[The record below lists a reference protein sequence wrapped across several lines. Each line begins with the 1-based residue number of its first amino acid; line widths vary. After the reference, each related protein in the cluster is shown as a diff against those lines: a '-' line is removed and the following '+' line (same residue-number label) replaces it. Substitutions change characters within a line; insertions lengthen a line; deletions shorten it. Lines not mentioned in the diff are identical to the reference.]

1 MTTVPRI
8 FNLSPGPA
16 TLPEEVLEQAQQSLL
31 SLGSLGM
38 GILEIS
44 HRSKEFEA
52 ILAETEADLRGL
64 LGLSSDWSVL
74 FTVGGAT
81 LQFSMVP
88 MNLLRPGATCDY
100 VVTGEW
106 AQRAVVEA
114 QRVGQVHIAG
124 STESERFCRIPR
136 PDELHWSEQPAYV
149 HTTSNNTIYGTQ
161 WHYDPDTRGVPL
173 VCDMSSDFLSRPID
187 TERYSLIYAGAQ
199 KNAGPAGVTVVL
211 LRKSILHSDK
221 ALLDKLPILL
231 NYRTYLEHQSLY
243 NTPPVF
249 AIYIVHLV
257 LKWLKKHGGL
267 SAMAAKNR
275 EKAALVYQAL
285 DAAPGFYR
293 CHATP
298 DSRSLMNITFRL
310 PTEAL
315 DTELA
320 KTAQKNG
327 LHYLKGHRLVG
338 GLRASLY
345 NAFPLEGAK
354 ALAALL
360 TEFARTHG

>member
-1 MTTVPRI
+1 
-8 FNLSPGPA
+8 
-16 TLPEEVLEQAQQSLL
+16 
-31 SLGSLGM
+31 
-38 GILEIS
+38 
-44 HRSKEFEA
+44 
-52 ILAETEADLRGL
+52 
-64 LGLSSDWSVL
+64 
-74 FTVGGAT
+74 
-81 LQFSMVP
+81 
-88 MNLLRPGATCDY
+88 
-100 VVTGEW
+100 
-106 AQRAVVEA
+106 
-114 QRVGQVHIAG
+114 
-124 STESERFCRIPR
+124 
-136 PDELHWSEQPAYV
+136 
-149 HTTSNNTIYGTQ
+149 
-161 WHYDPDTRGVPL
+161 
-173 VCDMSSDFLSRPID
+173 MSSDFLSRPVD

-211 LRKSILHSDK
+211 LRKSILPSDK

-249 AIYIVHLV
+249 GIYIVHLV
-257 LKWLKKHGGL
+257 LKWLKKNGGL

-298 DSRSLMNITFRL
+298 DSRSLMNLTFRL

-315 DTELA
+315 DTELV
-320 KTAQKNG
+320 KTAQAAG